1 METSIS
7 EFELKRIEQE
17 YESRKQRL
25 EDLKEEYKNVLFEE
39 FIDNQGDFMNIEIP
53 VFKHKDTGDTINGF
67 NSHKGDISPD
77 ALRNTRKQVVAH
89 HNKHGLTYI
98 SLDDKSL

>member
-1 METSIS
+1 MTLLKEFLEFLDEERTSGRKYQHGLNWLS
-7 EFELKRIEQE
+7 ANGFELHRTTGKH
-17 YESRKQRL
+17 
-25 EDLKEEYKNVLFEE
+25 
-39 FIDNQGDFMNIEIP
+39 P